1 MRTPQHSPFSP
12 GSDTIPDVWAGR
24 VPELSDW
31 RDVVRPRR
39 LSGTPER
46 GRTILGEPGMG
57 KSSLV
62 RRIARH
68 AEKEGDWVTPQL
80 RIALGA
86 DPIKMLATALLRLA
100 SQAGLASAREK
111 RVADLMGRV
120 ESVSVGPASLGLRP
134 AEGALPHEAL
144 RDLLIEIGRAAR
156 QRGNTMVLIHLD
168 EIQNIED
175 DAALSQLLI
184 ALGDALVY
192 EEEYEAPGGAFF
204 SEALPLAVYLTGLP
218 EFNERAGASRGA
230 TFVRRFRTITLK
242 PLEADDLRLA
252 LDPFTRSGWKMLTH
266 DGAVS
271 SIRMAPEARDMIVGM
286 SAGDP
291 FLFQLAGE
299 RAWYAGSGDVI
310 TADDAARGWET
321 AKGEAEDHVA
331 RVLERLAP
339 KEREFIEIMAELDP
353 SDRSMT
359 RIARQAGYAK
369 ATTVGPLARRLD
381 EKRGLIVRGKPV
393 YRFRHRAIEAYLT
406 TDWPNLPEGNEPSS

>member
-1 MRTPQHSPFSP
+1 MRQPQQSPFSP
-12 GSDTIPDVWAGR
+12 GSDTIPDIWAGR
-24 VPELSDW
+24 VSELSDW

-39 LSGTPER
+39 LAGTPER

-68 AEKEGDWVTPQL
+68 AEQEGDWVTPQL
-80 RIALGA
+80 RIALGV
-86 DPIKMLATALLRLA
+86 DPITMLAKGLLRLA
-100 SQAGLASAREK
+100 SRAGLANAREK
-111 RVADLMGRV
+111 RIADLIGRV
-120 ESVSVGPASLGLRP
+120 ESVSVGPASLGLHP
-134 AEGALPHEAL
+134 AEGSLPHEAL
-144 RDLLIEIGRAAR
+144 KDLLIEIGRAAR
-156 QRGNTMVLIHLD
+156 KRGNTMVLIHLD
-168 EIQNIED
+168 EIQNIDD

-192 EEEYEAPGGAFF
+192 EEECEAPGGVFF
-204 SEALPLAVYLTGLP
+204 SEALPIAVYLTGLP
-218 EFNERAGASRGA
+218 EFEERAGASRGA
-230 TFVRRFRTITLK
+230 TFVRRFRTMTLK
-242 PLEADDLRLA
+242 PLAADDLRLA
-252 LDPFTRSGWKMLTH
+252 LDVFTRSGWKMAAQ
-266 DGAVS
+266 DGTVS
-271 SIRMAPEARDMIVGM
+271 SIRMEREAREMIVDM

-299 RAWYAGSGDVI
+299 RAWYAGSGDVV

-331 RVLERLAP
+331 RILERLPP

-353 SDRSMT
+353 SERSMT

-393 YRFRHRAIEAYLT
+393 YKFRHRAVEAYLT
-406 TDWPNLPEGNEPSS
+406 TDWPEPPEGETSS